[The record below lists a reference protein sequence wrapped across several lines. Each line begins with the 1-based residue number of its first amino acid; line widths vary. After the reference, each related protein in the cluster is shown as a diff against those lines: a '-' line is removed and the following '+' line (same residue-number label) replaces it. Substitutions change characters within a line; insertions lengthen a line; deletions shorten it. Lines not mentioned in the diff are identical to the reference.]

1 MRLPRK
7 RRFFSKLL
15 PKKNPSPIFLPVRDK
30 TYLWMARFASAFA
43 RHDWDK
49 LKKLA
54 RSAKSAGI
62 RPREL
67 YELTLQGYLFLGFP
81 AAIEAFGAL
90 DGFSQISPKKRE
102 RSTSA
107 RVKKGRRVCRLIY
120 REKFPALMQ
129 NLRQKSPHLAD
140 WIIEEGYGKV
150 LSRPGASLRLR
161 ELFSAS
167 LLAASGFPRQL
178 FAHLRALAEMGEKP
192 EGLAVLVKNSALGLP
207 KGKQKR
213 IRNVADMLVKN
224 KNSLWK
230 VSVSSI

>member
-1 MRLPRK
+1 MRD
-7 RRFFSKLL
+7 
-15 PKKNPSPIFLPVRDK
+15 N
-30 TYLWMARFASAFA
+30 TYSWLARYGSAFA

-54 RSAKSAGI
+54 RRTKSAGI

-90 DGFSQISPKKRE
+90 DGTLQTSRKKGE
-102 RSTSA
+102 RSPFA
-107 RVKKGRRVCRLIY
+107 RVKKGEWTCRLIY

-129 NLRQKSPHLAD
+129 NLRQKSPD
-140 WIIEEGYGKV
+140 
-150 LSRPGASLRLR
+150 
-161 ELFSAS
+161 
-167 LLAASGFPRQL
+167 LAASGFPRQL
-178 FAHLRALAEMGEKP
+178 FAHLRALVEMGEKP
-192 EGLAVLVKNSALGLP
+192 ERLAAFVNNSAKGLP

-213 IRNVADMLVKN
+213 IRDAAQMLMEN